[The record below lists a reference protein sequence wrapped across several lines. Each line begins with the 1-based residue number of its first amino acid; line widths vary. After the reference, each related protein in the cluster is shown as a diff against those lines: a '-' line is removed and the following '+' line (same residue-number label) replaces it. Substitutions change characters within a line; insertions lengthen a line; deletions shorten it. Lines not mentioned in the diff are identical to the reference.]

1 MSNTENKKSEQ
12 INEVIRDFVEGGYM
26 VEYPDLENVFEMLK
40 EYRDL
45 IAKNEQN
52 KTKVD

>member
-1 MSNTENKKSEQ
+1 MQYSLNKKSEQ
-12 INEVIRDFVEGGYM
+12 INEVIRDFTEGGYM
-26 VEYPDLENVFEMLK
+26 DEYPDLENVFEMLK

>member
-1 MSNTENKKSEQ
+1 MNKKLEQ
-12 INEVIRDFVEGGYM
+12 INEVIKDFTERGFM
-26 VEYPDLENVFEMLK
+26 DEYPDLENVFEMLK

-45 IAKNEQN
+45 IEKNEQN